1 MRLGI
6 RMSSIDRTSGWAT
19 TTVLC
24 PMLSV
29 KMYFRTQDGE
39 VVWRWWGVIVAWMLI
54 HSLRI
59 TQYTPY
65 QPEVAQGRLECLLNF
80 QTMVSELTGLD
91 VANASLLDEATGAA
105 EAMGLC
111 FR

>member
-6 RMSSIDRTSGWAT
+6 RMPSIDRILDWAI

-24 PMLSV
+24 PMSSV
-29 KMYFRTQDGE
+29 KTYFRTQDGE
-39 VVWRWWGVIVAWMLI
+39 AVCRWWGVMVAWVYI